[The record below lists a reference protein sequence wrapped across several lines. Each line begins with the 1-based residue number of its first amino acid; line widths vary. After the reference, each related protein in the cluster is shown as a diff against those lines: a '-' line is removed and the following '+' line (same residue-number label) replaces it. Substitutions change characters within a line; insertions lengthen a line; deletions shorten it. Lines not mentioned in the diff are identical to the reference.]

1 MMNIRYALLLL
12 LILALPSD
20 AAPKSV
26 TLTYQLF
33 RNDKPLGQVTETYQQ
48 QGNQYK
54 IVSVTE
60 GAGLM
65 ALAGKR
71 VLISQGLVTAD
82 GLQPVRFEMR
92 QGDNER
98 KSVTSDFDWAN
109 GEITIRVKG
118 NVYTQSLPK
127 GTLDLASYPYQW
139 MFSPP
144 NSEDISVLLNN
155 GKKLREYRYRM
166 VEQDVILLLNNQS
179 YQTVTLTNAGLTDSA
194 EEKIISLSRQHGYL
208 PVRILIRDENGSVT
222 EQVISNIRIEY

>member
-1 MMNIRYALLLL
+1 MMSLRYALLFL
-12 LILALPSD
+12 LICALPIH

-26 TLTYQLF
+26 TLSYQLL
-33 RNDKPLGQVTETYQQ
+33 RNNKPLGQVTETYQQ

-92 QGDNER
+92 QGDTER
-98 KSVTSDFDWAN
+98 KSVTSDFDWTN

-118 NVYTQSLPK
+118 NMYTQSLPK

-139 MFSPP
+139 MFTPP
-144 NSEDISVLLNN
+144 NSEDIAVLLNN

-179 YQTVTLTNAGLTDSA
+179 FQTVTLSNAGLSDGV
-194 EEKIISLSRQHGYL
+194 EEKVISLSRQHAYL
-208 PVRILIRDENGSVT
+208 PVRILIRDESGNVT
-222 EQVISNIRIEY
+222 EQVITNLRIEY

>member
-1 MMNIRYALLLL
+1 MMSLRYALLFL
-12 LILALPSD
+12 LICALPIH

-26 TLTYQLF
+26 TLSYQLL
-33 RNDKPLGQVTETYQQ
+33 RNNKPLGQVTETYQQ

-92 QGDNER
+92 QGDTER
-98 KSVTSDFDWAN
+98 KSVTSDFDWTN

-118 NVYTQSLPK
+118 NMYTQSLLK

-139 MFSPP
+139 MFTPP
-144 NSEDISVLLNN
+144 NSEDIAVLLNN

-179 YQTVTLTNAGLTDSA
+179 FQTVTLSNAGLSDGA
-194 EEKIISLSRQHGYL
+194 EEKVISLSRQHAYL
-208 PVRILIRDENGSVT
+208 PVRILIRDESGNVT
-222 EQVISNIRIEY
+222 EQVITNLRIEY